1 MAKGKGKR
9 KIGAGDVASNR
20 AASHRFNLLDRV
32 ECGIVLRGTEVKS
45 LRTGGAQ
52 MKDAYATVRD
62 GEVWL
67 HHLHIPPYPPAY
79 HDNHAP
85 ERDRKLLLRRREIE
99 RLLVRTRERG
109 LTLVPTRIYFRGPR
123 AKVELALAQGKDR
136 FDKREAIKKRE
147 MTRDAQREIR
157 DYQRG

>member
-20 AASHRFNLLDRV
+20 SASHRFNLLDRV
-32 ECGIVLRGTEVKS
+32 ECGIVLTGTEVKS

-52 MKDAYATVRD
+52 LKDAYATVRD

-67 HHLHIPPYPPAY
+67 HHVHIPPYPPAY

-85 ERDRKLLLRRREIE
+85 ERDRKLLLHRREIE
-99 RLLVRTRERG
+99 RLTVRAKERG
-109 LTLVPTRIYFRGPR
+109 LTLVPTRIYFRGAR

-136 FDKREAIKKRE
+136 FDKRESIKARE
-147 MTRDAQREIR
+147 MARDMQRALRDAQR
-157 DYQRG
+157 